1 MFDLL
6 AGAVAMGY
14 FLGALFFLRFWRD
27 TRDGLFIGFALAF
40 ALLALNQIL
49 AYGIPDENR
58 AYIYLLRVLAFTI
71 ILIAIVRKNL
81 ARK

>member
-1 MFDLL
+1 MFELL
-6 AGAVAMGY
+6 GGAVAMGY

-27 TRDGLFIGFALAF
+27 TRDGLFMSFALAF
-40 ALLALNQIL
+40 VLLALNQIF
-49 AYGIPDENR
+49 AYDVPDENR
-58 AYIYLLRVLAFTI
+58 AYIYLLRVLAFSI

>member
-6 AGAVAMGY
+6 YGAVAMGY
-14 FLGALFFLRFWRD
+14 FVAGLFFLRFWRD

-40 ALLALNQIL
+40 SLLGLNQIL
-49 AYGIPDENR
+49 AYGVPDENR

-71 ILIAIVRKNL
+71 ILIAIVRKNI
-81 ARK
+81 AHR

>member
-6 AGAVAMGY
+6 SGAVAIGY

-40 ALLALNQIL
+40 GLLALNQVL
-49 AYGIPDENR
+49 AYDVPDENR

-71 ILIAIVRKNL
+71 ILLAIVRKNL
-81 ARK
+81 AGK